1 MHLTDNII
9 SLPGVGYKYGAL
21 LSQLGIETIYDLL
34 TYFPSYYKDSST
46 VGLLSDLDK
55 IQKRTVNATLT
66 QLKNIRLRNGK
77 FIQKGIL
84 TDGEVELSVTWFNQ
98 PYLTKS
104 LVPPMELLISGKLSP
119 KTTKPELISPEFE
132 IVKSDDY
139 ENIHIG
145 RIVPVYPLKK
155 GVTSK
160 WLRVKI
166 KFLVEHIDQIENLV
180 DQLPRQVRDKYK
192 LLELTDA
199 LKFIHFPEKSEDI
212 TEARRRLGFDELLN
226 IQKKLI
232 ENKLQ
237 LKTQPAFNIPI
248 NIGNIEKLKSK
259 LPYKLTESQLRTIE
273 EIHKDI
279 NKPHPMRRLLQGD
292 VGSGKTI
299 VALIGLLPVLECGH
313 QVVLLAP
320 TGILAQQHYQ
330 GISKLLDK
338 KFKIS
343 LITKDTFNEQD
354 SKSQLLIGTHAILKH
369 KSELINNLAMV
380 IIDEQ
385 HRFGVEQRRE
395 LLELR
400 SENNVPHLL
409 QLTATPIPRTV
420 ALTLFGDYQVSKIY
434 PPIERKV
441 VKTFMVPENKR
452 KDSYSWIKDV
462 INDKGQAFWIFP
474 AIEESEKLQIKNLE
488 ESYPVISRNYL
499 KNLKQMLSMEKS
511 RRILKIQKLKN
522 LRRAKT
528 QILVSTTVVEV
539 GIDIPGANL
548 IVIESA
554 ERFGLAQLHQLRGR
568 VGRKNQDAWCLL
580 YFNESNEEVRNRL
593 EFFAKNTDGIKIAE
607 YDLNRRG
614 PGEVYGIQQSGL
626 PNLKIARFSNL
637 EQLKQ
642 VKEASEILYKYSI
655 MTILQSIILGIVQG
669 ITEFLP
675 ISSSAH
681 LVLIPEFF
689 NWSEHSLTF
698 DIVAHSGTLLA
709 ILIYYR
715 KRLVSIISSLFKH
728 NKQSKYL
735 KLVVNL
741 LLTTIPTV
749 IIFFLLNDYI
759 ENVLGSTKVIQ
770 FTLIIGGLLLLV

>member
-34 TYFPSYYKDSST
+34 NYFPSYYKDSST

-55 IQKRTVNATLT
+55 IQKRTVSATLT
-66 QLKNIRLRNGK
+66 QLKNIRLRNGN

-84 TDGEVELSVTWFNQ
+84 TDGEVELNVTWFNQ

-145 RIVPVYPLKK
+145 RIVPVYPLTK
-155 GVTSK
+155 GITSK

-166 KFLVEHIDQIENLV
+166 KFLVQHLDQIENLV
-180 DQLPRQVRDKYK
+180 DQLPLQIREKYK
-192 LLELTDA
+192 LLGLTDA
-199 LKFIHFPEKSEDI
+199 LRFIHFPEKSENI

-232 ENKLQ
+232 ENNLK
-237 LKTQPAFNIPI
+237 LKTQPSFNIPI

-279 NKPHPMRRLLQGD
+279 NNPHPMRRLLQGD

-299 VALIGLLPVLECGH
+299 VALIGLLPVLESGH

-338 KFKIS
+338 KYKIS
-343 LITKDTFNEQD
+343 LITKDTFKKQD

-474 AIEESEKLQIKNLE
+474 AIEESDKLQIKNLE
-488 ESYPVISRNYL
+488 ESYPVI
-499 KNLKQMLSMEKS
+499 EKLFKEFKTDV
-511 RRILKIQKLKN
+511 IHGKIKADIKDTKIEKFAG
-522 LRRAKT
+522 AKT

-642 VKEASEILYKYSI
+642 VKEASEILYK
-655 MTILQSIILGIVQG
+655 
-669 ITEFLP
+669 
-675 ISSSAH
+675 
-681 LVLIPEFF
+681 
-689 NWSEHSLTF
+689 N
-698 DIVAHSGTLLA
+698 
-709 ILIYYR
+709 
-715 KRLVSIISSLFKH
+715 
-728 NKQSKYL
+728 
-735 KLVVNL
+735 
-741 LLTTIPTV
+741 
-749 IIFFLLNDYI
+749 
-759 ENVLGSTKVIQ
+759 
-770 FTLIIGGLLLLV
+770 